1 VWHCLATDISN
12 SQTPIVAD
20 KKLFFALWPSHR
32 QRELLRDAINPVL
45 STVEGQTVDRRN
57 WHITLVFIGAFPEE
71 KIPGL
76 MAAAN
81 IIEPGEIRL
90 RFDSLTFWQRPKIA
104 CLHAK
109 IIPPELERLVGNLQ
123 QALIPFGFEP
133 EERVYRPHITV
144 SRKVRAFQ
152 EIRLA
157 RAVEV
162 QWSDFELVESVSFRG
177 EVQYHPLKQ

>member
-1 VWHCLATDISN
+1 
-12 SQTPIVAD
+12 VAD

-32 QRELLRDAINPVL
+32 QREQMRDVINPVL
-45 STVEGQTVDRRN
+45 STVEGQSVDRRN
-57 WHITLVFIGAFPEE
+57 WHITLVFIGSFPEE
-71 KIPGL
+71 SIPGL
-76 MAAAN
+76 MSAVD

-104 CLHAK
+104 CMHAK
-109 IIPPELERLVGNLQ
+109 IIPPELDHLVKKLE

-133 EERVYRPHITV
+133 DERVYRPHITV

-157 RAVEV
+157 RPVEL
-162 QWSDFELVESVSFRG
+162 QWSDFELVESVSVRG

>member
-1 VWHCLATDISN
+1 
-12 SQTPIVAD
+12 VAD

-32 QRELLRDAINPVL
+32 QREQMRDVINPAL
-45 STVEGQTVDRRN
+45 STVEGQSVDRRN
-57 WHITLVFIGAFPEE
+57 WHITLVFIGSFPEE
-71 KIPGL
+71 SIPGL
-76 MAAAN
+76 MSAVD

-104 CLHAK
+104 CMHAK
-109 IIPPELERLVGNLQ
+109 IIPPELDHLVKMLE

-133 EERVYRPHITV
+133 DERVYRPHITV

-157 RAVEV
+157 RPVEL
-162 QWSDFELVESVSFRG
+162 QWSDFELVESVSVRG